1 MAFKMKNILSLF
13 LATLLIVF
21 FLSFLFV
28 FIFATPNNR
37 AMKCN
42 DPDINQPVTRREN
55 WFGLIMAMFMPAF
68 LNCFLIIPNLKQ
80 VTSKQR
86 SDSIVFLV
94 HPMLIYL
101 TGLFATCVLVLS
113 VSYYYGT
120 LAPNFVAACQPE
132 KLQEL
137 CGSNSNTYVF
147 VNCTTPY
154 IHWLPARSA
163 FPSII
168 PTVYAFGIYFF
179 ALQVS
184 DFVEVSGKVK
194 WILLTL
200 LQIVALAMI
209 GLIGYVPSNLIHNEA
224 HHSGVWVGCIIGIL
238 AAIGT
243 VVLIEIV
250 ARANSQELPS
260 PNENADDPA
269 PKTKKG
275 IWCVYAHSSSARR

>member
-94 HPMLIYL
+94 PNAHLPNWTLRYL
-101 TGLFATCVLVLS
+101 
-113 VSYYYGT
+113 
-120 LAPNFVAACQPE
+120 
-132 KLQEL
+132 
-137 CGSNSNTYVF
+137 
-147 VNCTTPY
+147 
-154 IHWLPARSA
+154 R
-163 FPSII
+163 
-168 PTVYAFGIYFF
+168 
-179 ALQVS
+179 
-184 DFVEVSGKVK
+184 
-194 WILLTL
+194 
-200 LQIVALAMI
+200 
-209 GLIGYVPSNLIHNEA
+209 
-224 HHSGVWVGCIIGIL
+224 IGIV
-238 AAIGT
+238 G
-243 VVLIEIV
+243 
-250 ARANSQELPS
+250 ELLLRNLGP
-260 PNENADDPA
+260 
-269 PKTKKG
+269 
-275 IWCVYAHSSSARR
+275 